1 MADPRQTSLGSGR
14 SRKPFPSTV
23 SGGLSG
29 CGASRKLTP
38 DTGAAAVLASQ
49 TQSPVSD
56 DLCFGDYTIS
66 LKLLVLESTSVIFFL
81 CYHSSLSLNFYVRT
95 RNRLCSALGISIIS
109 NDSFLTDLS

>member
-1 MADPRQTSLGSGR
+1 MAVPD
-14 SRKPFPSTV
+14 RKPFPSTV

-29 CGASRKLTP
+29 SGVSRKLTP

-66 LKLLVLESTSVIFFL
+66 LKLLVLESTAVIFS
-81 CYHSSLSLNFYVRT
+81 YVTTSLSV
-95 RNRLCSALGISIIS
+95 
-109 NDSFLTDLS
+109 